1 MPSSMVDIIKYCQ
14 VQQAN
19 TAKNKSAIKKTST
32 NDATITRAAGF
43 TQYVKT
49 TKPRPT
55 QAANIVSDPSSSPLY
70 LGLVYGLGVR
80 TV

>member
-14 VQQAN
+14 TQQA
-19 TAKNKSAIKKTST
+19 TMAQHKSTIKKTST
-32 NDATITRAAGF
+32 NDATITKAAGF
-43 TQYVKT
+43 TKYVKT

-55 QAANIVSDPSSSPLY
+55 QAANIVSDPSSNPLY